1 MKNREKYKSE
11 LIKVIKKDGK
21 LCEFV
26 KKHEVF
32 RMFEKDSK
40 SYCKMTCVTCG
51 TALQLWLDE
60 EYEEP
65 PKPEVDWCHV
75 PVDTLVRVRDREE
88 QEWILMYFKG
98 ISDYDRAHRFMT
110 WCDGATSK
118 TACGGEYMMWKY
130 CELVEEELVED
141 EDGNSSI

>member
-1 MKNREKYKSE
+1 MKNREKYKNE
-11 LIKVIKKDGK
+11 LMDVIKMKGRI
-21 LCEFV
+21 CGFV
-26 KKHEVF
+26 IEHGVF
-32 RMFEKDSK
+32 RMFGTYKESF
-40 SYCKMTCVTCG
+40 CGETGCVDCA

-65 PKPEVDWCHV
+65 EVDWANV

-88 QEWILMYFKG
+88 QEWTLMYFKG

-118 TACGGEYMMWKY
+118 TACGGDYVRWKY
-130 CELVEEELVED
+130 CELVED
-141 EDGNSSI
+141 EDD

>member
-1 MKNREKYKSE
+1 MKNREKYKNE
-11 LIKVIKKDGK
+11 LMDVIKLDGK
-21 LCEFV
+21 ICGFV
-26 KKHEVF
+26 KKHGVF
-32 RMFEKDSK
+32 WMFGKDIK
-40 SYCKMTCVTCG
+40 SYCEMDCIACG

-65 PKPEVDWCHV
+65 PKPEVDWNNV
-75 PVDTLVRVRDREE
+75 PVDTLVRVRDRED

-98 ISDYDRAHRFMT
+98 IIDYDRAHRFMT

-130 CELVEEELVED
+130 CELVED
-141 EDGNSSI
+141 EDNGK

>member
-1 MKNREKYKSE
+1 MKNREKYKNE
-11 LIKVIKKDGK
+11 LINVIKMDGK
-21 LCEFV
+21 LCGFV
-26 KKHEVF
+26 KNHDVSQ
-32 RMFEKDSK
+32 MFGKDSK

-60 EYEEP
+60 EYTE
-65 PKPEVDWCHV
+65 PEVDWSKV

-88 QEWILMYFKG
+88 QEWALMYFKG

-118 TACGGEYMMWKY
+118 TASGGDYVGWKY
-130 CELVEEELVED
+130 CELVED
-141 EDGNSSI
+141 EDGSN